1 MKRRF
6 ICQLDLGEMFI
17 LLQILT
23 QYVKYP
29 QNQTVISSTYKGV
42 CMKAKNVKKNIT
54 VSVVMGSDSDL
65 PVMTEATKILE
76 EFDVPHELFLTS
88 AHRTPER
95 TTGFARNAAKRG
107 VKIII
112 VGAGAAAHL
121 AGVIAAQTQLPV
133 IGVPIDATALQGL
146 DALLATVQMPGGI
159 PVATMAIGKAGAKNA
174 ALFAVRILALEDAV
188 LQKKLQAY
196 IRRMASDVE
205 RKHEN
210 LK

>member
-1 MKRRF
+1 M
-6 ICQLDLGEMFI
+6 
-17 LLQILT
+17 
-23 QYVKYP
+23 
-29 QNQTVISSTYKGV
+29 N
-42 CMKAKNVKKNIT
+42 KKTDAI

-76 EFDVPHELFLTS
+76 EFGIPFELFLTS

-95 TTGFARNAAKRG
+95 TATFAEGAAKRG

-121 AGVIAAQTQLPV
+121 AGVIASQTQLPV

-146 DALLATVQMPGGI
+146 DALLSTVQMPGGI

-174 ALFAVRILALEDAV
+174 ALYAIRILALEN
-188 LQKKLQAY
+188 KKIGTKLSAY
-196 IRRMASDVE
+196 IKKMADDVE
-205 RKHEN
+205 KKQEA
-210 LK
+210 LTTS